1 MKRLLCWSCCAIGLL
16 MACAETGT
24 NTTQDVIAETTPSA
38 AELEAKRVALCA
50 ETKDTCLE
58 KKQACLLDA
67 SGNNAACMYCPEGSA
82 PEGETG
88 GCIPIEGIR
97 YGHNFGAITL
107 QAGEEINGLCQSFA
121 LNNETELWVN
131 AVEFMTEGY
140 YHHSNWFFV
149 PEGKH
154 EYQDGTWYDC
164 YDNGFQE
171 VTAALLGG
179 VLFAQS
185 TQVNQELQRFPEGVA
200 VRIPPYSRIIGA
212 THLLNY
218 QPEEVKT
225 ELTMNVYAIPA
236 EDVTVK
242 LSPFRLTYYPLDIP
256 ANSVSEFTATCDL
269 KKLFQETVSSDVDM
283 ELYYIMPHYHDL
295 GHDFRLSV
303 SGGPDDGKILFE
315 LGGFGSDP
323 FGKAFDP
330 PIDLSEA
337 TGLTFTCGYNN
348 PRDVSVGWGIGDQ
361 EMCVM
366 LGFAA
371 SPIAFDVSV
380 EKNEVLGPD
389 ENGIVQNTGAC
400 TGMGF
405 FFSQSKAGGTPTP

>member
-1 MKRLLCWSCCAIGLL
+1 MKRTLFLSCCAVSILI
-16 MACAETGT
+16 ACTENPIDSSKDIVEDTAL
-24 NTTQDVIAETTPSA
+24 SA
-38 AELEAKRVALCA
+38 VELENKRAELCQDLKA
-50 ETKDTCLE
+50 TCLD
-58 KKQACLLDA
+58 KKQACQLDE
-67 SGNNAACMYCPEGSA
+67 SGTDAQCSPCPQGNAPDEV
-82 PEGETG
+82 TG
-88 GCIPIEGIR
+88 GCITIEGTR
-97 YGHNFGAITL
+97 YGNHFGTVTL
-107 QAGEEINGLCQSFA
+107 KPGEELNGLCQSFA

-131 AVEFMTEGY
+131 AVEFITEGY

-171 VTAALLGG
+171 ITAALLGG

-225 ELTMNVYAIPA
+225 ELIMNVYAIPA
-236 EDVTVK
+236 EEVTVK

-256 ANSVSEFTATCDL
+256 AKSVSEFTATCDL
-269 KKLFQETVSSDVDM
+269 KKLFQETVSSDVDLK
-283 ELYYIMPHYHDL
+283 LYYIMPHYHDL

-303 SGGPDDGKILFE
+303 SGGPDDGKMLFD

-405 FFSQSKAGGTPTP
+405 FFSQNKAGGTPTP